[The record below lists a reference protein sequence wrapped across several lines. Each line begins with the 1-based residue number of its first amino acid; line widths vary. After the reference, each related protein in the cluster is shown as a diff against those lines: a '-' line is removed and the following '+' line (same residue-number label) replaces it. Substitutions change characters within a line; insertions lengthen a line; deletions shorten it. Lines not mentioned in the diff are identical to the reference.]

1 MIQID
6 LFSDVICPWCFIGK
20 RRLERALKVR
30 SEVKV
35 NINWRAFQLNP
46 DMPRSGMSRES
57 YLETKFGGPE
67 RAKNIYENIRKAG
80 ESEGLDF
87 KFEKIKQ
94 TPNTVLAHRLIAW
107 SKQLHMADKVVE
119 ALFSAYFFEG
129 QDIGSIE
136 TLNEL
141 VEGLDIN
148 AKHFVAY
155 INTEEGSR
163 EVSSET
169 KYAYENGITGVPC
182 FIFNK
187 KYSVS
192 GAQEPESFFP
202 LFDLNLNGEVE
213 NQDLSGNSS

>member
-20 RRLERALKVR
+20 RRLERALKER
-30 SEVKV
+30 PEVKV

-46 DMPRSGMSRES
+46 DMPRLGMSRES

-67 RAKNIYENIRKAG
+67 RAKSIYDNIRKAG
-80 ESEGLDF
+80 KSEGLDF

-129 QDIGSIE
+129 QDISSIE

-148 AKHFVAY
+148 AKYFVEY
-155 INTEEGSR
+155 INTEEGAS

-187 KYSVS
+187 KYALS